1 MSDLT
6 KEVEVEKKRK
16 RDSGAPSETR
26 RVKRRVTG
34 IESDH
39 EADIQFEILLLEN
52 QILESRKHYN
62 SIVTL
67 LGYSKEHDA
76 EDQRDIA
83 AAVALCR
90 VFCRLMAAGRLTK
103 SRETAD
109 DEVIIVQWLKKQ
121 IREYEASTLVMLFSE
136 DISRQSTALTLLMR
150 LMREQANYLKL
161 QDDSIWRN
169 GIFTEILQALVGTRA
184 ADARRTEFVEKYLV
198 KYDDIRYHTFAF
210 FTWVCSEE
218 LSVDVRANE
227 YSKFVSE
234 DPSDVSLENTVSML
248 AEIENVPETQEQ
260 IESFFVTLPAKK
272 HSLRSL
278 TAHKR
283 RAQDAWLAILGRDL
297 SKPQRKTVLG
307 LMSHRIAPW
316 FLKVELL
323 MDFLTD
329 SFNVGGSTS
338 LMALSGLYYLMQEKN
353 LDYPQF
359 YHKLYSLLD
368 RNILHSKHRSRF
380 FRLLDTFLASTH
392 LPAALVASFI
402 KRLSRLSLHAPPSGI
417 VVVVPWVYN
426 LLKTHPSCTFM
437 IHRKARGEREDPDP
451 QEEQGY
457 GDPFR
462 MDEPDPMETDALE
475 SSLWE
480 IQMLQ
485 SHYHPNVATIAKII
499 SEQFTKQAYNLE
511 DFLDHSYGSMLDAEL
526 SKDIKK
532 APEVEYEI
540 PKRIF
545 MRYGE
550 DEGNQDSL
558 LVKLWDFS

>member
-26 RVKRRVTG
+26 RVKRRVAG

-39 EADIQFEILLLEN
+39 EADIQSEILLLEN

-109 DEVIIVQWLKKQ
+109 DEVIIVEWLKKQ

-136 DISRQSTALTLLMR
+136 DISRQSTALTLLIR
-150 LMREQANYLKL
+150 LMKEQANYLKL
-161 QDDSIWRN
+161 QDDSIWRD
-169 GIFTEILQALVGTRA
+169 GIFTEILQALVGTSA
-184 ADARRTEFVEKYLV
+184 ADDRRTEFVEKYLV

-218 LSVDVRANE
+218 LSVDVRANG
-227 YSKFVSE
+227 YSKFLSE

-329 SFNVGGSTS
+329 SFDVGGSTS
-338 LMALSGLYYLMQEKN
+338 LMALSGLFYLMQEKN

-426 LLKTHPSCTFM
+426 LLKNHPSCTFM

-545 MRYGE
+545 TRYGE
-550 DEGNQDSL
+550 DEGKQDSL